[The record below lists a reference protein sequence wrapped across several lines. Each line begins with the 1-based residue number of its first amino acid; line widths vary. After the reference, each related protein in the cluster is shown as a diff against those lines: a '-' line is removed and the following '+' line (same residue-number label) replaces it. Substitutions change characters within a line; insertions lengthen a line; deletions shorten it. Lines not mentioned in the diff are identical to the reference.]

1 MDEEYTPPAD
11 CTDDATESAVSDAAR
26 CTFRYD
32 VPTFVHGA
40 GLLLCA
46 CDATRARREGLKAAG
61 GKWRL
66 VRIDGARHIGWLFS
80 RADSERALDV
90 LRS

>member
-11 CTDDATESAVSDAAR
+11 CTDDETYSDVPEAAR

-46 CDATRARREGLKAAG
+46 CDATRARAEGLKAAG

-66 VRIDGARHIGWLFS
+66 VRIGGARHIGWLFS
-80 RADSERALDV
+80 GADSDRALDV